1 VPGVHT
7 ADPRIVANARVI
19 ASIDYDEMLELAS
32 AGARVMHPRAVEIGE
47 AYSMEIRVRSTFDK
61 EPGTIIAKQ
70 NTMEIR
76 QKVRAIAHETDVAKV
91 TILRVPD
98 KPGVAATIFGPFGDA
113 GIDIDIVLQN
123 VGHDGTTDVS
133 FTIAESHLAKARRML
148 PSVAKSVEAQGY
160 TAMAGIAKVTVIGS
174 GLKGTPGLYAKIFR
188 ALADSGINIQMIA
201 TSEIHVTCIIDRPR
215 VRDAVRALHTAFEL
229 ERI

>member
-1 VPGVHT
+1 
-7 ADPRIVANARVI
+7 
-19 ASIDYDEMLELAS
+19 
-32 AGARVMHPRAVEIGE
+32 
-47 AYSMEIRVRSTFDK
+47 MEIRVRSTFDN

-98 KPGVAATIFGPFGDA
+98 SPGVAASIFGPFGDA

-123 VGHDGTTDVS
+123 VSHDGTTDLS
-133 FTIAESHLAKARRML
+133 FTIAESNLPKARRML
-148 PSVAKSVEAQGY
+148 PAVAKSVHAHGY
-160 TAMAGIAKVTVIGS
+160 TATAGIAKVTVVGS

-188 ALADSGINIQMIA
+188 ALADSDINIQMIA